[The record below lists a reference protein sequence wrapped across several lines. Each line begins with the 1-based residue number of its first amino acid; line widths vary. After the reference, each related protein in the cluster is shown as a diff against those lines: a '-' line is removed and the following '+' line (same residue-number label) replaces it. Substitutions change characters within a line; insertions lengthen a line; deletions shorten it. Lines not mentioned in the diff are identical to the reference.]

1 MVMGRH
7 CIGVDVGGTTVKIG
21 IFETDGTLLKK
32 WEVPTRKE
40 EGGKYIMEDVAASI
54 RKTIEELS
62 LIHIFQ

>member
-54 RKTIEELS
+54 P
-62 LIHIFQ
+62 QDY